1 MGGARSDPA
10 LRGCPPPADLALGGA
25 GAWSPEAP
33 PHSGPA
39 STLAS
44 LPRRAPLAQ
53 PVPFYITARG
63 GMGSGHR
70 LRPAARPDC
79 RGPWWRRRRQQR
91 QSFSGGGPGAHP
103 PATVKRWRRK

>member
-1 MGGARSDPA
+1 MGGAMAGPA
-10 LRGCPPPADLALGGA
+10 PSLVFSPPPAKSGSREDWGGA
-25 GAWSPEAP
+25 WC
-33 PHSGPA
+33 GPA
-39 STLAS
+39 HHGPAPCLAA

-53 PVPFYITARG
+53 PVPLYITARG

-79 RGPWWRRRRQQR
+79 RGPRWRRRPQ
-91 QSFSGGGPGAHP
+91 QSFPGGGPEAHP